1 MGAFAQLPV
10 NLLMMIL
17 EIVGKVSMGAF
28 AQLPVN
34 PKPKIFLLISIGY
47 KPIFGTIF
55 DLKSRLFG
63 MCFA

>member
-1 MGAFAQLPV
+1 MGD
-10 NLLMMIL
+10 
-17 EIVGKVSMGAF
+17 F

-47 KPIFGTIF
+47 RPIFGTIF

-63 MCFA
+63 MYFA